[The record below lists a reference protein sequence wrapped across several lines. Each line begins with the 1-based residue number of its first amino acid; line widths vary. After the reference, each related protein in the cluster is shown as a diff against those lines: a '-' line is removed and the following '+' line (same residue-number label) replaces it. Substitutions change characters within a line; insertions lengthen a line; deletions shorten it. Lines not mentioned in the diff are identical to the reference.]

1 MKKILISAIL
11 FTNIALAELPQ
22 TEAGKG
28 FQVSCKSL
36 ALLDKNIANKVDESK
51 IDNYC
56 NCNALKFEVFV
67 KENPNEPLFNSDGN
81 YTDLFSKGLTQ
92 ISNECLY
99 HIFI

>member
-1 MKKILISAIL
+1 MKKILIPAL
-11 FTNIALAELPQ
+11 LLTNIALAELPQ

-28 FQVSCKSL
+28 LKTSCKSL
-36 ALLDKNIANKVDESK
+36 ALHDENIANKVEEYR

-67 KENPNEPLFNSDGN
+67 KTNPNQPLFNSDGN
-81 YTDLFSKGLTQ
+81 YTDLFSKEMTQ

-99 HIFI
+99 HVFK